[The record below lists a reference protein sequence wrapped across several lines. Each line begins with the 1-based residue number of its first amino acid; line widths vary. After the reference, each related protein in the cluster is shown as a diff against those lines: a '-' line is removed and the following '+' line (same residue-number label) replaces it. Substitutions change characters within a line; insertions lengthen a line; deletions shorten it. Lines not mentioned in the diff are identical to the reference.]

1 MSRLEVIVNQQV
13 GVTAVEA
20 GAAPDLFV
28 RLVSRERTRGGR
40 NAYLGYVF
48 AILAAVISGVSVYVN
63 SLGVKA
69 FSDPVLYTALKDG
82 VVGVILFI
90 PLAISPGWRGE
101 YRRLSPRTWAWMIAL
116 ALTGG
121 SIPFALF
128 FSGLKLTTAAT
139 GAVLNHFQFVLVAI
153 LAVIF
158 LKERIRPA
166 LWAGFAVLLVGTL
179 LGTNLGALKWN
190 EGSLLIGASTA
201 LFAIDFVIA
210 KHLLRG
216 LSTLMVMTARM
227 SLGTAILF
235 VYLGAIGHLGQVS
248 HLTTPQVQFVL
259 VTGLILLAFVICTFT
274 AIKHASVS
282 VVLAIGAAS
291 PIITTLI
298 QAGATGKV
306 RLGPADTIGLLL
318 LGLSVAAILVIGIR
332 QENKQQDSKQQDSK
346 QQDAKRTPSPS
357 LPA

>member
-1 MSRLEVIVNQQV
+1 MAE
-13 GVTAVEA
+13 GV
-20 GAAPDLFV
+20 
-28 RLVSRERTRGGR
+28 RGR
-40 NAYLGYVF
+40 QNAYFGYGF

-63 SLGVKA
+63 SLGVSK

-82 VVGVILFI
+82 VVGVILFL
-90 PLAISPGWRGE
+90 PLLVSSGWRAE
-101 YRRLSPRTWAWMIAL
+101 YRRLSAKTWAWMIAL

-153 LAVIF
+153 FAVIF

-166 LWAGFAVLLVGTL
+166 LWAGFAVLL
-179 LGTNLGALKWN
+179 LGTMLGTSLGALKWN
-190 EGSLLIGASTA
+190 EGAGLILASTV

-210 KHLLRG
+210 KHLLKG

-235 VYLGAIGHLGQVS
+235 AYLAAIGHLGQIG
-248 HLTTPQVQFVL
+248 HLKTAQVQFML
-259 VTGLILLAFVICTFT
+259 LTGLILLAFVVCTFT
-274 AIKHASVS
+274 AIRHASVS
-282 VVLAIGAAS
+282 AVLAIGAAS

-298 QAGATGKV
+298 QVGAAGKV
-306 RLGPADTIGLLL
+306 NLAPADVVGLLV
-318 LGLSVAAILVIGIR
+318 LGLAVVVILVAGIR
-332 QENKQQDSKQQDSK
+332 QDSKP
-346 QQDAKRTPSPS
+346 APSPPVTAS
-357 LPA
+357 VPA